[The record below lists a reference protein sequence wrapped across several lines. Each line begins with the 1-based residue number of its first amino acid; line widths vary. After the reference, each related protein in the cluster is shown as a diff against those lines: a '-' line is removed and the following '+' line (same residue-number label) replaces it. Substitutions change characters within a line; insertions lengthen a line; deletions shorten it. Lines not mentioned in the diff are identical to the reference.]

1 MKENGVDFED
11 MGEIKSGN
19 HRAYPLKGIA
29 WIYLGLSIV
38 GCIVLLCFSVAAKA
52 LGGQISSTYLIG
64 GIVCLLQG
72 LVIFYFIFAFV
83 SMIENTHATNKLLN
97 KILNNQKRII
107 GENKVKQETTRE
119 FDTDA
124 CSDEDESEKE

>member
-11 MGEIKSGN
+11 LGEIKSGN

-38 GCIVLLCFSVAAKA
+38 GCIVLLCFTVAAKSIN
-52 LGGQISSTYLIG
+52 GQISSTYLIC

-72 LVIFYFIFAFV
+72 LIIFYFIFAFV
-83 SMIENTHATNKLLN
+83 SVIENTHATNKLLN
-97 KILNNQKRII
+97 KILNNQNRIASGKNI
-107 GENKVKQETTRE
+107 KQETSE
-119 FDTDA
+119 ELETDA
-124 CSDEDESEKE
+124 CGDERDSE